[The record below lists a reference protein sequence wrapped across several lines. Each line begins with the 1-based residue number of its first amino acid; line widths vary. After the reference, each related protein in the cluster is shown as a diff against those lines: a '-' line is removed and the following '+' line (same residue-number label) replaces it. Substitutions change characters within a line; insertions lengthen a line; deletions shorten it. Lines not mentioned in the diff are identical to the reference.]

1 MNNESEILQLI
12 IKRIDKTISDDE
24 LQRLEEWGRESIF
37 NTEFLIRIE
46 DESLV
51 LEDVRLWL
59 ELRDQNL
66 NWKNELAERS
76 FKKIKSDSTIK
87 NLGYQRYLNIAAVI
101 VFFTLGFSF
110 IAYKYLM
117 TNQTMILSDLDP
129 GTNKAR
135 IKLSDGRVI
144 DLREDQNGV
153 IFGKE
158 INYTDGTAVS
168 DIDTEKLIYAV
179 FETPRGGK
187 YNITLS
193 DGTVVYLN
201 AESKL
206 KYPIVFRGKERMVE
220 LEGEAYFD
228 VKKSSLN
235 DDEKPFIVK
244 TAKQTI
250 TVLGTQ
256 FNVNAYTN
264 SYLNEQ
270 RTTLV
275 EGKVF
280 VENDKKHIVLKPGN
294 QVIIKGGE
302 LISQKVD
309 VKTYTSW
316 VNDTFIFED
325 TELREVL
332 NVLGRWYDFDYEVK
346 NDSYNVQL
354 YANISRKKNFKE
366 VLDILSK
373 SDIQF
378 KLEKKQDKNKLIII
392 N

>member
-179 FETPRGGK
+179 FETPRGGQ

-206 KYPIVFRGKERMVE
+206 KYPIVFRGKERLVE

-235 DDEKPFIVK
+235 GDEKPFIVK

-280 VENDKKHIVLKPGN
+280 VENDKKHIILKPGN
-294 QVIIKGGE
+294 QVIIKGGQ
-302 LISQKVD
+302 LISKKVD

>member
-179 FETPRGGK
+179 FETLRGGK

-378 KLEKKQDKNKLIII
+378 KLEKKQ
-392 N
+392 